1 MTETME
7 ELVRQ
12 MPQLGNNCEGYITI
26 SSHKHIMDRIHF
38 MLSHVKYRVYIS
50 MPVRFLTVFQD
61 ELNRLVELTGC
72 IIYYTDKEDEQV
84 RLIVDSEYVLTGD
97 MTGNSTDTCL
107 YCGQK
112 NFVNVFKESMKNEI
126 ELITLKKD

>member
-1 MTETME
+1 
-7 ELVRQ
+7 
-12 MPQLGNNCEGYITI
+12 
-26 SSHKHIMDRIHF
+26 MDRIHF

-50 MPVRFLTVFQD
+50 MPVCFLTVFQD
-61 ELNRLVELTGC
+61 ELNRLVEDGKKVVLIINEPVELTGC